1 MMNFMTIARWEFKN
15 TIKSR
20 KFLVIFFLQ
29 IAALFLFVMVFN
41 SLAENLESNEAL
53 SITPSLSGFANVD
66 VDDQGG
72 LFTRHLNSEVLTLK
86 NSSYQQARNR
96 LERGLTVGYY
106 TVPPESVTLIQ
117 DGDQVETILYLDYR
131 DPKRSVVREEVN
143 STTKTLSTALTTSY
157 LESYR
162 PRNITKQPGVTET
175 TSGES
180 VPLQLIRKVM
190 LSVLLFLP
198 LFLFGNLII
207 DSVVGE
213 KERKTVE
220 MLRALPLTSAD
231 IIIGKSLA
239 VVMVMALQ
247 VAMWMIII
255 LGAGFQLKNA
265 LMVYVI
271 VFLTT
276 IPLVGLT
283 TIIATYSKNYKEAG
297 IGLTFAYIFISGLL
311 ILPLL
316 GYIINQSTLANL
328 SPMTMVM
335 RLSSGETIVMG
346 EILLSLTFIV
356 IISLISYGTSITLFQ
371 RDKVIFGPRPSIIR
385 LTMELM
391 GLNKDKKTRSHKRRI
406 RN

>member
-1 MMNFMTIARWEFKN
+1 MNFMTIARWEFKN

-371 RDKVIFGPRPSIIR
+371 RDKVIFGPRRSIIR

>member
-1 MMNFMTIARWEFKN
+1 
-15 TIKSR
+15 
-20 KFLVIFFLQ
+20 
-29 IAALFLFVMVFN
+29 
-41 SLAENLESNEAL
+41 
-53 SITPSLSGFANVD
+53 
-66 VDDQGG
+66 
-72 LFTRHLNSEVLTLK
+72 
-86 NSSYQQARNR
+86 
-96 LERGLTVGYY
+96 
-106 TVPPESVTLIQ
+106 
-117 DGDQVETILYLDYR
+117 
-131 DPKRSVVREEVN
+131 
-143 STTKTLSTALTTSY
+143 
-157 LESYR
+157 
-162 PRNITKQPGVTET
+162 
-175 TSGES
+175 
-180 VPLQLIRKVM
+180 
-190 LSVLLFLP
+190 
-198 LFLFGNLII
+198 
-207 DSVVGE
+207 VVGE

-371 RDKVIFGPRPSIIR
+371 RDKVIFGPRRSIIR

>member
-1 MMNFMTIARWEFKN
+1 M
-15 TIKSR
+15 
-20 KFLVIFFLQ
+20 
-29 IAALFLFVMVFN
+29 
-41 SLAENLESNEAL
+41 
-53 SITPSLSGFANVD
+53 
-66 VDDQGG
+66 
-72 LFTRHLNSEVLTLK
+72 
-86 NSSYQQARNR
+86 
-96 LERGLTVGYY
+96 
-106 TVPPESVTLIQ
+106 
-117 DGDQVETILYLDYR
+117 ETILYLDYR

-162 PRNITKQPGVTET
+162 PSNITKQPGVTET

-371 RDKVIFGPRPSIIR
+371 RDKVIFGPRRSIIR